1 MQNQKLY
8 IGVLIGVLLLVGS
21 VYAFDYLVLM
31 KKGAYTFLIE
41 SDKDNVFD
49 RLLYVREVK
58 GDKEFY
64 RIIDY
69 LISSQN
75 TDMLTQ
81 ESAVRFIR
89 ENSRKEFLPD
99 LLRLKSHLSK
109 IDPDSIWD
117 TKIDE
122 SRGRS
127 NRLRNSVLLSNLNST
142 IDTFKLDTL
151 QQP

>member
-1 MQNQKLY
+1 MQNKKRY
-8 IGVLIGVLLLVGS
+8 IGALIVVLLLVGS

-31 KKGAYTFLIE
+31 QKGAYAFLIE

-69 LISSQN
+69 LISPEN

-81 ESAVRFIR
+81 EAAVRYLR

-109 IDPDSIWD
+109 IDPDSTWD

-122 SRGRS
+122 NRVRS
-127 NRLRNSVLLSNLNST
+127 NWLRNSVLLSNLNST
-142 IDTFKLDTL
+142 IDTFNLDTL
-151 QQP
+151 E